1 MRVTKRDRTQ
11 EAFDRRKLVRSLALA
26 CEKRPVD
33 LVTLEQAVEEIIH
46 ELETNGRDVNTAEIG
61 RKALSKLRDMDD
73 VAYVRY
79 ASVHRRFE
87 ELEDFMDEV
96 KRLGSRVKRN
106 AAQREL
112 FPPSS
117 PKNHGRV

>member
-1 MRVTKRDRTQ
+1 
-11 EAFDRRKLVRSLALA
+11 
-26 CEKRPVD
+26 VD
-33 LVTLEQAVEEIIH
+33 LVTLEQAVDDIIH
-46 ELETNGRDVNTAEIG
+46 EVETNGREISTAEIG
-61 RKALSKLRDMDD
+61 TKALAKLRDIDE

-87 ELEDFMDEV
+87 ELEDFMEEV
-96 KRLGSRVKRN
+96 KNLGRRVKSS

-112 FPPSS
+112 FPAVD